1 MADND
6 STELE
11 RGPASIR
18 AFILRALELLAR
30 DLLEKADR
38 NGGLLNT
45 SEIDAAAEEFKRSH
59 AAAIGGISAAAWEE
73 CGVIFD
79 SEQRGEDRKSSFERL
94 MVRPFEHLLPPV
106 GEPGEPGK
114 TISRRVIQGY
124 LAAMLEMIGPMIF
137 GRHQERCRELV
148 RIVRGARGAAFS
160 WDDVYADTASQG
172 IVDDIMA
179 DVAQQFTDFKKQ
191 RDRFIGLVNDAMPAS
206 GNGTGAGKVFD
217 KKDFSALMKALYASL
232 GKEISAAGGE
242 DRLSE
247 RYGAE
252 KLARIKGFL
261 GELDEG

>member
-18 AFILRALELLAR
+18 AFVLRALELLAR

-106 GEPGEPGK
+106 GEPGEPGGS
-114 TISRRVIQGY
+114 SRDIWR
-124 LAAMLEMIGPMIF
+124 
-137 GRHQERCRELV
+137 RC
-148 RIVRGARGAAFS
+148 
-160 WDDVYADTASQG
+160 W
-172 IVDDIMA
+172 
-179 DVAQQFTDFKKQ
+179 K
-191 RDRFIGLVNDAMPAS
+191 
-206 GNGTGAGKVFD
+206 
-217 KKDFSALMKALYASL
+217 
-232 GKEISAAGGE
+232 
-242 DRLSE
+242 
-247 RYGAE
+247 
-252 KLARIKGFL
+252 
-261 GELDEG
+261 

>member
-1 MADND
+1 
-6 STELE
+6 
-11 RGPASIR
+11 
-18 AFILRALELLAR
+18 
-30 DLLEKADR
+30 
-38 NGGLLNT
+38 
-45 SEIDAAAEEFKRSH
+45 
-59 AAAIGGISAAAWEE
+59 
-73 CGVIFD
+73 
-79 SEQRGEDRKSSFERL
+79 
-94 MVRPFEHLLPPV
+94 
-106 GEPGEPGK
+106 
-114 TISRRVIQGY
+114 
-124 LAAMLEMIGPMIF
+124 MLEIIGPMVF

-206 GNGTGAGKVFD
+206 GNGTGAGKPFD

-232 GKEISAAGGE
+232 GKEFSATGGE